1 MRVTYDTDLIEY
13 MTSHHKENILVEVAS
28 SNTSD
33 FDVTELYL
41 RFIPDKH
48 ADRLLNAGKGFRA
61 EEAPVGRLIIP
72 PYHMHIADEVRVYLK
87 SFLFIHWIKQE
98 GFKL

>member
-1 MRVTYDTDLIEY
+1 MKVTYDTALTEY
-13 MTSHHKENILVEVAS
+13 MKSHRKENILVEIAS

-48 ADRLLNAGKGFRA
+48 ADRLLAAGKGYRS
-61 EEAPVGRLIIP
+61 ETAPVGRLIIP
-72 PYHMHIADEVRVYLK
+72 PYHMHIADEVKISLR
-87 SFLFIHWIKQE
+87 SFLFIYWLKQE

>member
-1 MRVTYDTDLIEY
+1 MRVTYDTGLIEY
-13 MTSHHKENILVEVAS
+13 MKSHRKENILVEVAS

-48 ADRLLNAGKGFRA
+48 ADRLLAAGKGYRA
-61 EEAPVGRLIIP
+61 QEAPVGRLIIP
-72 PYHMHIADEVRVYLK
+72 PYHMHIADDVRVYLR
-87 SFLFIHWIKQE
+87 SFLFIHWLGQE